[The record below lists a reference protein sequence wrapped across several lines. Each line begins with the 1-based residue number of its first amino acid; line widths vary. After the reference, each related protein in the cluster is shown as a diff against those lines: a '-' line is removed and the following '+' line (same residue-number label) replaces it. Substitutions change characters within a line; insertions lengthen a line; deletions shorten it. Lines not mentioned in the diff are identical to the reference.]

1 MTLPPGLAQADTA
14 AASELDG
21 VAGWIADLIELM
33 GPVGVG
39 FLVFLEALFPPVP
52 SEAVLPAA
60 GYLSSVGDLGFWSTF
75 TWATIGSVL
84 GSCILY
90 WIGAAIGEDRIRRV
104 AGKIPLI
111 DSSDIDAAWAG
122 FHKWRGWAVMI
133 GRLLPGVRAFISIP
147 AGADGMPL
155 WRFLVL
161 TTIGS
166 GGWNLLLMGLGW
178 IFGDQ
183 FGSTQTVSTWLN
195 IGLLALA
202 LVPTAIFVNK
212 RVRARRALAAG

>member
-1 MTLPPGLAQADTA
+1 MTRPPGLAQTDA
-14 AASELDG
+14 AAVDGLDG
-21 VAGWIADLIELM
+21 LAGWVADLIEAL

-39 FLVFLEALFPPVP
+39 VLVFLESLFPPLP

-75 TWATIGSVL
+75 TCATVGSVL
-84 GSCILY
+84 GSCVLY
-90 WIGAAIGEDRIRRV
+90 FIGAAIGQERIRRV

-111 DSSDIDAAWAG
+111 DTSDIDAAWAG

-155 WRFLVL
+155 WRFMVL

-166 GGWNLLLMGLGW
+166 GGWNFALMGIGW

-202 LVPTAIFVNK
+202 IIPTAIFVNK
-212 RVRARRALAAG
+212 RRKARHVLRAG

>member
-1 MTLPPGLAQADTA
+1 MTLPPGLAQADA
-14 AASELDG
+14 ATVDGLDG
-21 VAGWIADLIELM
+21 LAGWVADLIEAL

-39 FLVFLEALFPPVP
+39 ILVFLEALFPPLP

-75 TWATIGSVL
+75 AWATGGSVL

-90 WIGAAIGEDRIRRV
+90 AVGAAIGEDRIRRLTV
-104 AGKIPLI
+104 KIPLV
-111 DSSDIDAAWAG
+111 DESDIDVAWSS
-122 FHKWRGWAVMI
+122 FHRWRGWAVMI

-155 WRFLVL
+155 WRFVVL

-166 GGWNLLLMGLGW
+166 GGWNFALMGIGW
-178 IFGDQ
+178 VFGDR
-183 FGSTQTVSTWLN
+183 FGSTQAVSTWLN
-195 IGLLALA
+195 VGLFALA
-202 LVPTAIFVNK
+202 VIPTVIFVNK
-212 RVRARRALAAG
+212 RRKARQALRAG